1 MKTKNF
7 LLWSLTAF
15 FSLLLCSCNVDS
27 GKQNEKLANE
37 IVKMLKDIDKAT
49 NDSTL
54 AKISLSV
61 VDSDD
66 IDNVQVIE
74 PTEPDQR
81 YTINIYTDKD
91 NSNFPFDSDV
101 SGTIVACIAII
112 FIFGTPIFITI
123 IICIC
128 IVRVKKNSN
137 QVAITAME
145 KGYRYPLVD
154 QDIVAN
160 KLQSGIKMI
169 AWSVGIF
176 AFFMVVGAT
185 GLAVLALI
193 PFIIGMGRLYA
204 YFHDV
209 RKIKS
214 DKENNT
220 NFPPVPPVNHNNIDN
235 SSSCDAL

>member
-7 LLWSLTAF
+7 LLWILTAF
-15 FSLLLCSCNVDS
+15 FSVQLCSCNVDS

-37 IVKMLKDIDKAT
+37 IVKILKDIDKAT

-81 YTINIYTDKD
+81 YIINVYTETD
-91 NSNFPFDSDV
+91 DSDFSDV
-101 SGTIVACIAII
+101 PETLVACLAII
-112 FIFGTPIFITI
+112 FIFGTPIFIAI

-169 AWSVGIF
+169 AWAVGIF
-176 AFFMVVGAT
+176 AFFMVVDAT
-185 GLAVLALI
+185 SVAVLALI

-204 YFHDV
+204 YYHDV

-214 DKENNT
+214 DKENNS
-220 NFPPVPPVNHNNIDN
+220 NFPPVPPVNHNIDN